1 QDSAAEDRTDGV
13 PALRYR
19 DEHERGDEEAIAH
32 EAERR
37 DGEAPRR
44 DREEHRDSL
53 TPHALR
59 PTRRKRGDE
68 RPDARRGEEETEAL
82 RPDGK
87 DAIRIEREQ
96 RSGRAE
102 EGREEVE
109 QHRSEEDPIGSEMR
123 ESFDQR
129 PTDREMD
136 AHLARRW

>member
-1 QDSAAEDRTDGV
+1 MQPMKNPTWPKALAFIGFAIMGLTLAYYSTAIATAGVTARILGSDRSGDWLSTGSAVLMVGNDCQQDGAAEDRADGV
-13 PALRYR
+13 PALRDR

-68 RPDARRGEEETEAL
+68 RPDARRGEE
-82 RPDGK
+82 
-87 DAIRIEREQ
+87 
-96 RSGRAE
+96 
-102 EGREEVE
+102 
-109 QHRSEEDPIGSEMR
+109 
-123 ESFDQR
+123 
-129 PTDREMD
+129 
-136 AHLARRW
+136 